1 MAQVARLVGMEVRE
15 YKKDGKDK
23 VFCELSLLYPEGMFD
38 DVIGQKAEIVTC
50 PRQVRYDTLEIDKLY
65 ELDYE
70 IYKFKGETR
79 ARLQNLIPVEE

>member
-50 PRQVRYDTLEIDKLY
+50 PLQVGYDTLEIDKLY